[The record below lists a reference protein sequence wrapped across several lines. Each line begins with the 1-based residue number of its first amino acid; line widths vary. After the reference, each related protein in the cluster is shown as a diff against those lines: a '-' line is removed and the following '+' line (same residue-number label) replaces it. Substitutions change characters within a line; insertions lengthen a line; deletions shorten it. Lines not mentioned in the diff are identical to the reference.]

1 MPETHD
7 LITSLDA
14 LEQRR
19 AADPYVALLWSAL
32 SELTELRQRSVSQE
46 GLNAR
51 LLQHMDEEKLFQQQL
66 LHDMTKAFPNG
77 DPAYHLALHEEQIAR
92 SKLCKAFFEHLLDRL
107 GQGTVFGLLGVLGA
121 LILYWWNGQI
131 TGPK

>member
-19 AADPYVALLWSAL
+19 AADPYVALLSSAL
-32 SELTELRQRSVSQE
+32 SELAELRQRSVSQE

-121 LILYWWNGQI
+121 LILYWWNGQV
-131 TGPK
+131 TGLK

>member
-19 AADPYVALLWSAL
+19 AADPYVALLSSAL

-107 GQGTVFGLLGVLGA
+107 GQGTVFGLLGVLGS

>member
-1 MPETHD
+1 MAESHD
-7 LITSLDA
+7 LVTNLDPM
-14 LEQRR
+14 EQRR
-19 AADPYVALLWSAL
+19 AADPYVALLSSAL
-32 SELTELRQRSVSQE
+32 AELTELRNRAISQE

-51 LLQHMDEEKLFQQQL
+51 LLQHMDEDKTFQEQL
-66 LHDMTKAFPNG
+66 LHDFSKAFPNG

-107 GQGTVFGLLGVLGA
+107 GQGTVLGLLGVLGA

-131 TGPK
+131 TGLK

>member
-19 AADPYVALLWSAL
+19 AADPYVALLSSAL
-32 SELTELRQRSVSQE
+32 SELAELRQRSVSQE

-107 GQGTVFGLLGVLGA
+107 GQGTVFGLLGVLGS